1 MLTMRM
7 IVKRIALTVGFVIA
21 GFIVSAQSTKDLRI
35 NEILIKNTLNYEDNY
50 GERSAW
56 IEIFNS
62 AYNKVN
68 IGGCYLTDDI
78 KNPTKYRIPKN
89 DPNTSIP
96 TRYFVIFWADGKTTH
111 GTFHLNF
118 KLDSTSKVIAL
129 FESDG
134 KTLIDSVSI
143 PNLAEN
149 TAFGREIDGGAN
161 WVVLNKTTPM
171 ATNFTSESVSTG
183 QKFATS
189 DPVGMGM
196 TMVAMSVVF
205 IALILLYLFF
215 RQFGKYNVYKQ
226 KQKAEAQATI
236 EGKVIVHEEVS
247 GEIFAAISAAIYLYE
262 TEQHDH
268 ESTILTINRAAK
280 NYSPWSS
287 KIYGLRQ
294 IPQKE
299 STSFKNKR

>member
-1 MLTMRM
+1 MRM
-7 IVKRIALTVGFVIA
+7 IVKRIVFTVGFIIA

-35 NEILIKNTLNYEDNY
+35 NEVLIKNTSNFEDNY

-68 IGGCYLTDDI
+68 IGGCYLTDDLS
-78 KNPTKYRIPKN
+78 NPTKYRIPKN

-118 KLDSTSKVIAL
+118 KLDAASRIIAL
-129 FESDG
+129 FEGDG

-143 PNLAEN
+143 PILNEN
-149 TAFGREIDGGAN
+149 IAYGRESDGNAK
-161 WVVLNKTTPM
+161 WVILEKTTPM
-171 ATNFTSESVSTG
+171 ATNFTSESVSPG
-183 QKFATS
+183 QKFAAS
-189 DPVGMGM
+189 DPIGMGM
-196 TMVAMSVVF
+196 TIVAMSVVF

-215 RQFGKYNVYKQ
+215 RQFGKYNINKQRQKVEVY
-226 KQKAEAQATI
+226 AAT
-236 EGKVIVHEEVS
+236 EGKTVVHEEIS
-247 GEIFAAISAAIYLYE
+247 GEVFAAISTALYLYE
-262 TEQHDH
+262 TEQHDF
-268 ESTILTINRAAK
+268 ESAILTIDRAAK

-294 IPQKE
+294 VPQKE
-299 STSFKNKR
+299 SLMTKLKR

>member
-1 MLTMRM
+1 MRM
-7 IVKRIALTVGFVIA
+7 IVKRIALTVGFIIA
-21 GFIVSAQSTKDLRI
+21 GLIVSAQSAKDLRI
-35 NEILIKNTLNYEDNY
+35 NEVLIKNTLNYEDNY

-78 KNPTKYRIPKN
+78 SNPTKYKIPNN
-89 DPNTSIP
+89 DPNTYVP

-118 KLDSTSKVIAL
+118 KLDSTSRVIAL
-129 FESDG
+129 FEQDG

-143 PNLAEN
+143 PTLKEN
-149 TAFGREIDGGAN
+149 VAYGREQDGEAK
-161 WVVLNKTTPM
+161 WTVLSKTTPM
-171 ATNFTSESVSTG
+171 ATNFTTESISPG
-183 QKFATS
+183 QRFAAS
-189 DPVGMGM
+189 DPIGIGMAL
-196 TMVAMSVVF
+196 VAMSVVF

-215 RQFGKYNVYKQ
+215 RQFGLQSVKGQ
-226 KQKAEAQATI
+226 KKKVEAKAAL
-236 EGKVIVHEEVS
+236 EGKTVIHEEIT
-247 GEIFAAISAAIYLYE
+247 GEVFAAISAALYLHE
-262 TEQHDH
+262 NEQHDY
-268 ESTILTINRAAK
+268 ESAILTINRAAK

-294 IPQKE
+294 TPQKE
-299 STSFKNKR
+299 SLNTKLKR

>member
-1 MLTMRM
+1 M
-7 IVKRIALTVGFVIA
+7 KRIVFTVGFIIA

-35 NEILIKNTLNYEDNY
+35 NEVLIKNTSNFEDNY

-68 IGGCYLTDDI
+68 IGGCYLTDDLS
-78 KNPTKYRIPKN
+78 NPTKYRIPKN

-118 KLDSTSKVIAL
+118 KLDAASRIIAL
-129 FESDG
+129 FEGDG

-143 PNLAEN
+143 PSLNEN
-149 TAFGREIDGGAN
+149 IAYGRESDGNAK
-161 WVVLNKTTPM
+161 WVILEKTTPM
-171 ATNFTSESVSTG
+171 ATNFTSESVSPG
-183 QKFATS
+183 QKFAAS
-189 DPVGMGM
+189 DPIGMGM
-196 TMVAMSVVF
+196 TIVAMSVVF

-215 RQFGKYNVYKQ
+215 RQFGKYNINKQRQKVEVY
-226 KQKAEAQATI
+226 AAT
-236 EGKVIVHEEVS
+236 EGKTVVHEEIS
-247 GEIFAAISAAIYLYE
+247 GEVFAAISTALYLYE
-262 TEQHDH
+262 TEQHDF
-268 ESTILTINRAAK
+268 ESAILTIDRAAK

-294 IPQKE
+294 VPQKE
-299 STSFKNKR
+299 SLKTKLKR

>member
-1 MLTMRM
+1 MRM
-7 IVKRIALTVGFVIA
+7 IVKRIAFTVGFIIV
-21 GFIVSAQSTKDLRI
+21 GLIVSAQSAKDLRI

-68 IGGCYLTDDI
+68 IGGCYLTDDL

-89 DPNTSIP
+89 DPNTFIP
-96 TRYFVIFWADGKTTH
+96 SRYFAIFWADGKTTH

-118 KLDSTSKVIAL
+118 KLDSTSRLVAL
-129 FESDG
+129 FDQDG
-134 KTLIDSVSI
+134 KSIIDSISI
-143 PNLAEN
+143 PNLNEN
-149 TAFGREIDGGAN
+149 IAFGREADGEAN
-161 WVVLNKTTPM
+161 WTILNKTTPM
-171 ATNFTSESVSTG
+171 ATNFTSESVSPG
-183 QKFATS
+183 QRFAAS
-189 DPVGMGM
+189 DPSGVGM
-196 TMVAMSVVF
+196 TLVAMSVVF

-215 RQFGKYNVYKQ
+215 RQFGLQNIKGQ
-226 KQKAEAQATI
+226 KKKIETQAAL
-236 EGKVIVHEEVS
+236 EGKIVVHEEIS
-247 GEIFAAISAAIYLYE
+247 GEIFAAISAALYLYE
-262 TEQHDH
+262 TEQHDY

-294 IPQKE
+294 TPNKE
-299 STSFKNKR
+299 SLNTKLKR